1 MFGNTMISRSGWP
14 VATRVVGEEA
24 LLKGMR
30 MDLGR
35 DIEHN
40 LCLDL
45 VRKVPTTLL
54 GTPTLQL
61 NIGAL

>member
-1 MFGNTMISRSGWP
+1 
-14 VATRVVGEEA
+14 VATRGVGEEA
-24 LLKGMR
+24 LLKGMC

-45 VRKVPTTLL
+45 VWRVRPTLL

>member
-1 MFGNTMISRSGWP
+1 
-14 VATRVVGEEA
+14 VATRGVGEEA

-35 DIEHN
+35 DIKHN

-45 VRKVPTTLL
+45 VRRVRPTLL
-54 GTPTLQL
+54 GTPTLLL